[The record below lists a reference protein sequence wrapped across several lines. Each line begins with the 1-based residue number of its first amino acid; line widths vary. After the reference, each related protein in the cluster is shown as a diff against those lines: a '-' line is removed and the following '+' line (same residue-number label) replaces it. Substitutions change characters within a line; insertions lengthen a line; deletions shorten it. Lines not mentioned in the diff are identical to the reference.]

1 MCSEAVL
8 YSISPL
14 SFWFEYWNIPLK
26 LPLKIE
32 ASDLWRWDGT
42 IGRAKY
48 VTLGSILVVLKFCL
62 DYFVSSAF
70 FHKSWTI
77 LEYFA
82 PGYATASSA
91 SGNDIQFY
99 LTMLA
104 LSLPFAW
111 TGSVLT
117 IRRLRA
123 AQLAPWLLIFFYV
136 PLLNL
141 VFFKILSWAPSIE
154 HEGESGELKR
164 IDEVD
169 QLDDID
175 SAIVRRAE
183 SSASTEVVKERV
195 SAEGDYSRV
204 VDFLVAASAPIVP
217 TLVLVY
223 LSVLV
228 FGSYGYGLFVA
239 LPFVISIAAPLIFAA
254 RERRSMIACMAV
266 SLTSMAI
273 VYAALLV
280 FAFEGIVCL
289 LMAAPIAAVIAAG
302 GGLLAYY
309 IQKRHHGN
317 RELPR
322 LLGGFL
328 LLVPLVMFIEVHAE
342 PLSPLY
348 EVTTS
353 MLVDAP
359 PEVVWK
365 HVVAFSR
372 LPEPADSELIF
383 KAGVAYPIEAK
394 IYGRGPGAVRH
405 CIFSTGT
412 FVEPIT
418 VWREPELLRF
428 SVREQ
433 ALPMREFSPYKDIHP
448 PHMEGYLVSKKGQF
462 QLERTD
468 NGGTLLSGT
477 TWYQNH
483 MGPPLYWRLWS
494 DQIIHAIHRRVLEHV
509 SHLAMQEPVRI
520 GSINE
525 EVEKC
530 SSSCR

>member
-1 MCSEAVL
+1 MFRGGIVFNIASFVL
-8 YSISPL
+8 VIIWYRPL
-14 SFWFEYWNIPLK
+14 Q

-48 VTLGSILVVLKFCL
+48 VTLGSILVVFKFCL
-62 DYFVSSAF
+62 DYFVSSTF

-82 PGYATASSA
+82 PGYATATHA

-141 VFFKILSWAPSIE
+141 VFFKILSWAPSIQ
-154 HEGESGELKR
+154 HDGESGELKR
-164 IDEVD
+164 VEYNQEALANMAEDEV
-169 QLDDID
+169 D

-183 SSASTEVVKERV
+183 TSATTEVVKERV
-195 SAEGDYSRV
+195 SAEGDYSRI
-204 VDFLVAASAPIVP
+204 VDFLVAAAAPIIP

-254 RERRSMIACMAV
+254 REKRSMIACMAV

-273 VYAALLV
+273 VYAALLI

-328 LLVPLVMFIEVHAE
+328 LLVPLIMFIEVHAE
-342 PLSPLY
+342 PRSPLY
-348 EVTTS
+348 AVTTS
-353 MLVDAP
+353 MQVDAP

-394 IYGRGPGAVRH
+394 IYGHGPGAVRH

-418 VWREPELLRF
+418 VWKEPELLRF

-433 ALPMREFSPYKDIHP
+433 ALPMKEFSPYKDIHP

-462 QLERTD
+462 FLKRTK

-483 MGPPLYWRLWS
+483 MGPPLYWRVWS
-494 DQIIHAIHRRVLEHV
+494 DQIIHAIHRRVLAHV
-509 SHLAMQEPVRI
+509 ANLSVV
-520 GSINE
+520 NE
-525 EVEKC
+525 EVGSC
-530 SSSCR
+530 STNCR

>member
-1 MCSEAVL
+1 M
-8 YSISPL
+8 
-14 SFWFEYWNIPLK
+14 K

-48 VTLGSILVVLKFCL
+48 VTLGFILVVLKFCL
-62 DYFVSSAF
+62 DYFVSGAF

-82 PGYATASSA
+82 PGYATASRA

-154 HEGESGELKR
+154 HEGESGELKC
-164 IDEVD
+164 IDDV
-169 QLDDID
+169 D
-175 SAIVRRAE
+175 SAIVRRAD

-254 RERRSMIACMAV
+254 REKRSMIACLAV

-273 VYAALLV
+273 VYAALLI

-289 LMAAPIAAVIAAG
+289 LMAAPIAAVIATG

-353 MLVDAP
+353 MRVDAP
-359 PEVVWK
+359 PEVVWR

-372 LPEPADSELIF
+372 LPEPVDSELIF

-530 SSSCR
+530 SSNCR